1 MKRHCLNFK
10 NTSSAS
16 SDAHSDDSGVNPMV
30 LKTWNARLKYEFFV
44 VVCITIGTLFSLPLQ
59 AGTGSERLQRFFY
72 HLNGLKADFT
82 QTVID
87 SHAVTLQNA
96 SGTLVLLRPGRFR
109 WDYETPYRQLI
120 VADGKKVS
128 IYDPDLDQVT
138 VKLLDQTIGNMPALL
153 LSNDHPPED
162 SFNISELGEKDGLE
176 WLELDPKARDTS
188 FEKIRLA
195 FNEQTL
201 QIMELVDSFGQTTR
215 LVFSNLQRNPHIDP
229 ESFQFS
235 PPPGVDVI
243 GDVDE

>member
-1 MKRHCLNFK
+1 MVTK
-10 NTSSAS
+10 
-16 SDAHSDDSGVNPMV
+16 AHFVKLMRVFYAVV
-30 LKTWNARLKYEFFV
+30 LL
-44 VVCITIGTLFSLPLQ
+44 ILGTLCSLTLQ
-59 AGTGSERLQRFFY
+59 AGTGSDRLQHFFD

-87 SHAVTLQNA
+87 ANSVTLQNA
-96 SGTLVLLRPGRFR
+96 SGTLELLRPGRFR
-109 WDYETPYRQLI
+109 WDYEKPYKQLI

-153 LSNDHPPED
+153 LSNNQPLED
-162 SFNISELGEKDGLE
+162 SFKITELGKKDGLE
-176 WLELDPKARDTS
+176 WVELDPMDRDTS

-201 QIMELVDSFGQTTR
+201 QTMELVDSFGQTTQ
-215 LVFSNLQRNPHIDP
+215 LVFSKMQRNPDIDP
-229 ESFQFS
+229 EIFHFT
-235 PPPGVDVI
+235 PPPDVDVI